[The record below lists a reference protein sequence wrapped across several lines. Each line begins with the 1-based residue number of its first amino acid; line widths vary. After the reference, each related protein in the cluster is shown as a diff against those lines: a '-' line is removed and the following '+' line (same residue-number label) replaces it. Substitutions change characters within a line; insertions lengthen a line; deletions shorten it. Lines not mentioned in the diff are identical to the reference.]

1 MSVNFVQD
9 TSKFWY
15 KADISREQGV
25 PVGRGLG
32 HPEAGTG
39 WACWGRPPPP
49 RPEGFLRCLRFMT
62 CPGVGVGGG
71 GEAISFYCKGSVLT
85 MEWVMVVPLGGV
97 YLLAASTSRGLASV
111 ACRL

>member
-1 MSVNFVQD
+1 MVPGFKFCFVDHSGDKHVSVNFVQD

-39 WACWGRPPPP
+39 WACWGR
-49 RPEGFLRCLRFMT
+49 LRFMT
-62 CPGVGVGGG
+62 CPGGVGWGGG
-71 GEAISFYCKGSVLT
+71 GYKF
-85 MEWVMVVPLGGV
+85 
-97 YLLAASTSRGLASV
+97 LL
-111 ACRL
+111 